1 MMGHPEALLEIGTH
15 VGPYRIVGQLGGGG
29 MGMVY
34 RAVHTLLDRPAAIKV
49 LRPELG
55 NHVMAIDR
63 FRTEARATT
72 AIRHPGIVEIYD
84 YGHTSTG
91 NAYIAMELL
100 EGRTLAARLADHA
113 PLSVF
118 EAMTLVRRIAAPLTV
133 AHERGVVHRDL
144 KPDNVFLVRDHEGGA
159 IDQVKILDFGI
170 AKLENTAV
178 ANRTTIGLVLG
189 TPAYMS
195 PEQCRGSSECDHR
208 TDLYALGCI
217 LFELLTG
224 QPPYGNG
231 LSSGELLAA
240 HLQSPVPD
248 VTRFATI
255 PSEIARLVTRLLA
268 KRPDDRPRNALE
280 VIVDIDRWLATRPA
294 AAAHPPRPRRAVIVA
309 TGIALSF
316 ALAAA
321 GLLARHG
328 GRDATR
334 TSTPS
339 DRNQAAPR
347 PAVSSP
353 APVGSLAPVDPPAP
367 VASPAPVDP
376 PASVDPI
383 AAVSPPVPVD
393 APARP
398 HPSVTPARARPHHA
412 SPAAAPAGSEVTSD
426 LGSARLTDVNTIVS
440 DFARD

>member
-1 MMGHPEALLEIGTH
+1 MTEHPGAVLEIGTQ

-55 NHVMAIDR
+55 NHGMAIDR

-84 YGHTSTG
+84 YGHTAGG

-113 PLSVF
+113 PLGLF

-170 AKLENTAV
+170 AKLENTAA
-178 ANRTTIGLVLG
+178 ANRTTVGLVFG

-208 TDLYALGCI
+208 SDLYALGCI
-217 LFELLTG
+217 LFELLAG

-248 VTRFATI
+248 VTRFATV

-268 KRPDDRPRNALE
+268 KRPDDRPGSALE
-280 VIVDIDRWLATRPA
+280 VIADIDRWLATRPA
-294 AAAHPPRPRRAVIVA
+294 AARQPRRLRRTVLVVA
-309 TGIALSF
+309 GMGLSF
-316 ALAAA
+316 AVA
-321 GLLARHG
+321 GAG
-328 GRDATR
+328 GLVWRGGPDATR
-334 TSTPS
+334 ASSPSSPPS
-339 DRNQAAPR
+339 DREPPAP
-347 PAVSSP
+347 PAVRSP
-353 APVGSLAPVDPPAP
+353 APVSPPPPVDPPVP
-367 VASPAPVDP
+367 VSPPAPVDP
-376 PASVDPI
+376 PARPGPSI
-383 AAVSPPVPVD
+383 

-398 HPSVTPARARPHHA
+398 RPHRA

-426 LGSARLTDVNTIVS
+426 LGSGSLGDVNTTVR